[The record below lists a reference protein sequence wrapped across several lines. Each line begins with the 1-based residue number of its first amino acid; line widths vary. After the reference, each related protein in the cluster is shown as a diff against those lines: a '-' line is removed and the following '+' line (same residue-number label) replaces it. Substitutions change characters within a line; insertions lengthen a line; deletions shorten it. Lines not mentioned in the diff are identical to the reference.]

1 MNTLKRTLA
10 LVATLAMS
18 ATALASCGSSDS
30 SDSEKA
36 TTKATDAA
44 TDAATEGDT
53 QADTQAATEAPA
65 AKGNSLDLG
74 EVKLGKGGSEFTVV
88 AWDANDAPALIDLYK
103 ANGGSDNAKFHN
115 MDCKGGE
122 AAGNLDNL
130 FLAGKDIDIYFAEA
144 DWALKFI
151 NDDTRAAALED
162 LGFTEDNFTD
172 TFAYTNEIGRATKGA
187 NKGKMVGASW
197 QSCPGGFAY
206 NAELAKQYLD
216 VDTPE
221 QMQEK
226 VADWDKF
233 VAAATEVA
241 EKSSKKVALADSL
254 GGMWQV
260 FAANRETPWVTD
272 GILEIDDSCKTF
284 ADYAKTLWDN
294 GGVTHNSQWDTSW
307 VPAGQNGSC
316 MGYFAST
323 WGLGGFVKDASA
335 NSAGKWKLIQGPDPY
350 FWGGTW
356 MVVNP
361 KTDNAEE
368 AQKFIYTAVVNP
380 ESMKSYAK
388 SKPEY
393 VNSVS
398 VMNDVVGN
406 KEVNAE
412 VSANF
417 GGQNYFEPLHANA
430 QVIDLK
436 GLITPYD
443 ANIKSNFLDVVTE
456 EYCKGGKSW
465 DDCKLSFE
473 KKVQKDNPTLD

>member
-1 MNTLKRTLA
+1 
-10 LVATLAMS
+10 
-18 ATALASCGSSDS
+18 
-30 SDSEKA
+30 
-36 TTKATDAA
+36 
-44 TDAATEGDT
+44 
-53 QADTQAATEAPA
+53 
-65 AKGNSLDLG
+65 
-74 EVKLGKGGSEFTVV
+74 
-88 AWDANDAPALIDLYK
+88 
-103 ANGGSDNAKFHN
+103 
-115 MDCKGGE
+115 MDCPGGE

-130 FLAGKDIDIYFAEA
+130 FLAGGDIDVYFCEA

-151 NDDTRAAALED
+151 NDDTRAAALEEV
-162 LGFTEDNFTD
+162 GFSEDNFTD
-172 TFAYTNEIGRATKGA
+172 TFAYTNEIGRATKGKYA
-187 NKGKMVGASW
+187 GKMVGASW

-226 VADWDKF
+226 VGDWDKF

-241 EKSSKKVALADSL
+241 TKSNKSVALADSL

-260 FAANRETPWVTD
+260 FAANRKSAWVDD
-272 GILEIDDSCKTF
+272 GILEIDESCKTF

-294 GGVTHNSQWDTSW
+294 GGVTHNSQWDNSW
-307 VPAGQNGSC
+307 VPAGASGAC

-335 NSAGKWKLIQGPDPY
+335 NSQGKWKLIQGPDPY

-361 KTDNAEE
+361 KTDNAKE
-368 AQKFIYTAVVNP
+368 AQELIYTAVVNP
-380 ESMKSYAK
+380 ESMKDYSK

-398 VMNDVVGN
+398 VMNDVVSSGDVN
-406 KEVNAE
+406 EEVK
-412 VSANF
+412 ANF
-417 GGQNYFEPLHANA
+417 GGENYFEPLHANA
-430 QVIDLK
+430 QKIDLK

-443 ANIKSNFLDVVTE
+443 ASIKAAFLDVVTKN
-456 EYCKGGKSW
+456 YCTNGEDW
-465 DDCKLSFE
+465 EACKDAFN
-473 KKVQKDNPTLD
+473 KKVNKDNPTLD